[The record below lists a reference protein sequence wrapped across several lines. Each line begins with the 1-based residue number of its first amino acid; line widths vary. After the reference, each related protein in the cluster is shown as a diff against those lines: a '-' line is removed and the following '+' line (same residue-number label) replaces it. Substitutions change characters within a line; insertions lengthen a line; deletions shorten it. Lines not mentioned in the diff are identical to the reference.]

1 MHVLIIEDDHE
12 TAAFIERG
20 LREREC
26 SSEHCDSL
34 ESALLTAPS
43 SRFDVIIFDR
53 LLPGNLDGVDAV
65 ALLRKANV
73 ETPIIMLTA
82 LSGIEDRVSGLSAG
96 ADDYMV
102 KPFAFEELF
111 ARLQA
116 LMRRKP
122 MQPEINRIK
131 IGDLSLDRTTQQ
143 VLRAGQEIDLSR
155 REYKILDLLM
165 MHSGELVT
173 RTMLLEKIWGYG
185 FDPKTSIV
193 QTHVSR
199 LRSKIDKPFD
209 KELIKTVR
217 GSGYMLSE

>member
-1 MHVLIIEDDHE
+1 MHILIIEDDRE
-12 TAAFIERG
+12 TAMFIERG

-26 SSEHCDSL
+26 SSEHCDTL
-34 ESALLTAPS
+34 ETALLTAPA
-43 SRFDVIIFDR
+43 SRFDVIICDR
-53 LLPGNLDGVDAV
+53 LLPGGMDGIDAV
-65 ALLRKANV
+65 TLLRKAGV

-102 KPFAFEELF
+102 KPFSFEELF

-122 MQPEINRIK
+122 MLQEVSRLE
-131 IGDLSLDRTTQQ
+131 IGDLVLDRTTQQ
-143 VLRAGQEIDLSR
+143 VARAGKVIDLSR

-185 FDPKTSIV
+185 FDPQTSIV

-199 LRSKIDKPFD
+199 LRTKVDKPFE

-217 GSGYMLSE
+217 GSGYILSE

>member
-1 MHVLIIEDDHE
+1 MHILIIEDDQE
-12 TAAFIERG
+12 TAQFIERG
-20 LREREC
+20 LHEREC
-26 SSEHCDSL
+26 SSENCDTL
-34 ESALLTAPS
+34 ESALLAAPS
-43 SRFDVIIFDR
+43 SRFDVIICDR
-53 LLPGNLDGVDAV
+53 LLPGGMDGVDAV
-65 ALLRKANV
+65 MLLRKAGV
-73 ETPIIMLTA
+73 QTPIIMLTA
-82 LSGIEDRVSGLSAG
+82 LSGIEDRVKGLSAG

-102 KPFAFEELF
+102 KPFSFEELF

-122 MQPEINRIK
+122 MQPEISRLEVA
-131 IGDLSLDRTTQQ
+131 DLIVDRTTQQ
-143 VLRAGQEIDLSR
+143 VVRAGKAIDLSR

-185 FDPKTSIV
+185 FDPQTSIV

-199 LRSKIDKPFD
+199 LRTKVDKPFH

-217 GSGYMLSE
+217 GSGYILSE